1 MDLDFLSDDD
11 LLEDVGAFEA
21 ASGPGDAWNSV
32 PLPVSLDLDAAAS
45 ILMSDSAFIETV
57 QMKQGCMKDI
67 EAPPRA
73 RNTAPKQRAKLVDS
87 REKNRLKQ
95 AAYRNKMKVIEL
107 EFSTCRYCAFV
118 CSHQSGFMVYCD
130 QPAVAA

>member
-1 MDLDFLSDDD
+1 MDLANFLSDDE

-32 PLPVSLDLDAAAS
+32 PLPDSLDFDAAAS
-45 ILMSDSAFIETV
+45 MLMSDSAFIETV

-73 RNTAPKQRAKLVDS
+73 HSTAPKQRAKDS
-87 REKNRLKQ
+87 KEKNRLKQ
-95 AAYRNKMKVIEL
+95 AAYRNKMKVLEL
-107 EFSTCRYCAFV
+107 EFSMCRYCAFV
-118 CSHQSGFMVYCD
+118 CSHQSCFMVYCD